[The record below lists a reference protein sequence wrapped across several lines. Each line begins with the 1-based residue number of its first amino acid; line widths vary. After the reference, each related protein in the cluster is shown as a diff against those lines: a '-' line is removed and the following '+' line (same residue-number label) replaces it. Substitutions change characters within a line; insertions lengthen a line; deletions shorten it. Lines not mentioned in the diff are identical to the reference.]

1 MKEEWM
7 FMLGAKIGEISGK
20 ITMQRLL
27 PSLGAYRKME
37 TSFDAMGSLLV
48 TKVSDTGTY
57 STIIRS
63 DGTHYGEG
71 QGVMVTRD
79 GK

>member
-1 MKEEWM
+1 
-7 FMLGAKIGEISGK
+7 
-20 ITMQRLL
+20 
-27 PSLGAYRKME
+27 ME

-48 TKVSDTGTY
+48 TKASDTGTY
-57 STIIRS
+57 STVIRS